1 MKRKFLFKKK
11 YLFGAFIVVMLGL
24 FVYKNFLEK
33 KREKEFFKHPPIVKQ
48 TWPSSSNP
56 DGMVLNIPANYIDG
70 STFIFEPIL
79 KEEEEKKRAVRV
91 KERKEKICDVYTC
104 QELFEV
110 LLPKFEPKNLENLH
124 IFKTE
129 TPKDMEAYHIRIM
142 LLKLESWAF
151 NGGIGKGR
159 EAEFSIPKNYL
170 STELG
175 AVFHTK
181 NTFLKGEL
189 FNYINTKN
197 RSDLGL
203 IEVTSLKQNVPD
215 GFYRVVP
222 HKEWD
227 KKYPEDVIEDA
238 QHHKIFFKKNEQG
251 SVTTYIRCD
260 SQTSVVKEEKLE
272 AYADPKLY
280 RCKHNFDIPELSL
293 NISANY
299 SDKYL
304 SDWQGI
310 EKKLTLLIKSFQE
323 K

>member
-11 YLFGAFIVVMLGL
+11 YLFGAFIFVVLGF

-79 KEEEEKKRAVRV
+79 KEEEEKKRKVRV
-91 KERKEKICDVYTC
+91 KEGKEKICDVYTC

-110 LLPKFEPKNLENLH
+110 LLPNFEPKNLENLH

-151 NGGIGKGR
+151 NGGIGKER

-238 QHHKIFFKKNEQG
+238 QRHKIFFKKNEQG

-304 SDWQGI
+304 SDWQVI